1 MTRTIFRKALE
12 ELGHVFTECV
22 DGSVDLEANPER
34 AGAFGEV
41 TEADYRIAEDA
52 VRRAYDAGERD
63 VRVLGVVFHPD
74 CDAILG
80 SGPVPPVPGSYGV
93 FDR

>member
-1 MTRTIFRKALE
+1 MTTIFRKALE
-12 ELGHVFTECV
+12 ELGHRFTRTV
-22 DGSVDLEANPER
+22 DGSFDLEANPDR
-34 AGAFGEV
+34 AGEFGEV

-63 VRVLGVVFHPD
+63 ARVLGVIFHPD
-74 CDAILG
+74 CDAILPAG
-80 SGPVPPVPGSYGV
+80 DVPPVPGSYGI